1 MRQAERK
8 NFCLFAGTIVCASL
22 WVAESSAQSYPV
34 KPIRIVVGFTAGGGT
49 DVTARLV
56 SQKLFEQM
64 GQPVVVENRPGAA
77 GSIANERVAAAA
89 ADGYTLLMI
98 ANSAAVQVALRPKLP
113 YDLERDFAPVS
124 LLSVAPFLFVVN
136 PSFPPRSVEELIA
149 LARSQPGKLN
159 FGSDGVGTV
168 LHLAGELFNL
178 MAQTKIVH
186 VPHKGGTEAATAT
199 AAGQI
204 EMSFTGVSSSL
215 PLIGAGKLRALA
227 VTSAKRASF
236 LPSVPT
242 LSESGL
248 PGYAIS
254 SWYGMLAPAGVP
266 KNIIA
271 RLNAETAKAV
281 NTPDM
286 KEALNKQ
293 GFEPQTN
300 APEQFAAF
308 IRAEIAQSGKLI
320 KLIGLKVE

>member
-1 MRQAERK
+1 MQHSARSMFR
-8 NFCLFAGTIVCASL
+8 LFTALAICASL
-22 WVAESSAQSYPV
+22 SPSKSQAQSYPV

-56 SQKLFEQM
+56 AQKLFEQM

-77 GSIANERVAAAA
+77 GSIANERVAGST

-124 LLSVAPFLFVVN
+124 LLTVAPFLFVVQ
-136 PSFPPRSVEELIA
+136 PSLPARNVPELIA
-149 LARSQPGKLN
+149 LARSRPGKLN
-159 FGSDGVGTV
+159 YGSDGIGTV

-178 MAQTKIVH
+178 MAQTNIVH

-204 EMSFTGVSSSL
+204 EMSFTGVTSSL
-215 PLIGAGKLRALA
+215 PLVAAGKLRALA
-227 VTSAKRASF
+227 VTSAKRASY

-242 LSESGL
+242 LGESL

-266 KNIIA
+266 KSIVA
-271 RLNAETAKAV
+271 RLNAEAAKAI
-281 NTPDM
+281 NAPDM
-286 KEALNKQ
+286 KEALSKQ
-293 GFEPQTN
+293 GIEPQTN
-300 APEQFAAF
+300 TPEQFAAF
-308 IRAEIAQSGKLI
+308 IRAEIALASKLI
-320 KLIGLKVE
+320 KQIGLKVE

>member
-1 MRQAERK
+1 MQHSARSMFR
-8 NFCLFAGTIVCASL
+8 LFTALAICASL
-22 WVAESSAQSYPV
+22 SPSKSLAQSYPV

-56 SQKLFEQM
+56 AQKLFEQM

-77 GSIANERVAAAA
+77 GSIANERVAGST

-124 LLSVAPFLFVVN
+124 LLTVAPFLFVVQ
-136 PSFPPRSVEELIA
+136 PSLPARNVPELIA
-149 LARSQPGKLN
+149 LARSRPGKLN
-159 FGSDGVGTV
+159 YGSDGIGTV

-178 MAQTKIVH
+178 MAQTNIVH

-199 AAGQI
+199 VAGQI
-204 EMSFTGVSSSL
+204 EMSFTGVTSSL
-215 PLIGAGKLRALA
+215 PLVGAGKLRALA
-227 VTSAKRASF
+227 VTSAKRASY

-242 LSESGL
+242 LGETL

-266 KNIIA
+266 KSIVA
-271 RLNAETAKAV
+271 RLNAEAGKAI
-281 NTPDM
+281 NAPDM
-286 KEALNKQ
+286 KEALSKQ
-293 GFEPQTN
+293 GIEPQTN
-300 APEQFAAF
+300 TPEQFAAF
-308 IRAEIAQSGKLI
+308 IRAEIALASKLI
-320 KLIGLKVE
+320 KQIGLKVE